1 MSISK
6 SFSTER
12 DEFFDDL
19 VDIQYQKLHPLLTSS
34 KLYTQSVESES
45 PSKYTTFCSGLQD
58 SLEVASEFIKL
69 VFKNL
74 DQNIFTHQIEQKV
87 IPFSASNSLL
97 YCEKMLLFGYHELD
111 DDSCNQNI
119 ETLEEQEPKRQ
130 KIDQWMRSVINVD
143 FILPIEENNLQS
155 KNVDSDKEST
165 HSKSSRISDVSKW
178 RRINTSNQK
187 NGQTKNIEAIFE
199 DPVPV
204 NMEKPPEYDEFEE
217 RVRVIKMLEIKRK
230 QEMELQEQQAQE
242 EIKKQQQTM
251 KKEIKGYKFTYDFDG
266 KILNTKGIKTEK
278 LPPANYVVQY
288 NLKDDHLIKGKDTT
302 SSKQVIKSM
311 KDIESKSNIVN
322 PNLINTDYQ
331 KFVQLQQQQILN
343 DMKRKKSLTNNQP
356 QQQVSRQESFTRL
369 DKNVIKNVMQQST
382 PFEYDSFMPSIGVKL
397 IFESKIKE
405 GEKYKHDI
413 QDLEQL
419 DRQLKMHKENE
430 PIHITKSEYHKLTEK
445 GNLNRNNSLQ
455 NLYLNQQDTKKNQLL
470 QSINLDSN
478 MSQINFNKFNDF
490 SSIFKSENKRAQS
503 LHNSQQNM
511 SIKIENPQLIQGLFV
526 YQDEQKNGPLSN
538 DKKLPQIPERTHK
551 SQQQKKS
558 PNDLFNLNILEDN
571 NWGKAKGGTFYP
583 PDQHI
588 KKPTNN
594 DFKKSLSTLYKLPR
608 ERDLLQAKKKHEL
621 LINQQIKEQFSKKSN
636 QAKDLEK
643 LTKDYQLGFKQTFY
657 STRSVFENN
666 LRMTYGNF

>member
-1 MSISK
+1 MSSSK

-19 VDIQYQKLHPLLTSS
+19 VDIKQHKLHPLLTST
-34 KLYTQSVESES
+34 KLYTQNVEYDD
-45 PSKYTTFCSGLQD
+45 PSNYNVFCSGLQE
-58 SLEVASEFIKL
+58 SLEVANEYIKL
-69 VFKNL
+69 IFKNI
-74 DQNIFTHQIEQKV
+74 DQNIFTHQIEQKIV
-87 IPFSASNSLL
+87 PFSASNSLL
-97 YCEKMLLFGYHELD
+97 YCEKMLNFGYHELD
-111 DDSCNQNI
+111 HEGQNQDI
-119 ETLEEQEPKRQ
+119 ENLEEQEPKKQ
-130 KIDQWMRSVINVD
+130 QIDKWMRSVINVD
-143 FILPIEENNLQS
+143 FVLPIEENALQS
-155 KNVDSDKEST
+155 KTIDSDKEST

-178 RRINTSNQK
+178 RKNYSSNQK
-187 NGQTKNIEAIFE
+187 NGQSKNVEAILE
-199 DPVPV
+199 DPVPI
-204 NMEKPPEYDEFEE
+204 NMEKPPQYDEFEE
-217 RVRVIKMLEIKRK
+217 RVRFIKMLEIKRK

-288 NLKDDHLIKGKDTT
+288 NLKDDHLIKGKDTA

-311 KDIESKSNIVN
+311 KDIESKQNIVN

-331 KFVQLQQQQILN
+331 KYVQLQQQQILRE
-343 DMKRKKSLTNNQP
+343 MQRKKSMTNIQQ
-356 QQQVSRQESFTRL
+356 QQQVQRQESLTKL
-369 DKNVIKNVMQQST
+369 DKNNIKNAMQQST

-455 NLYLNQQDTKKNQLL
+455 SLYLNQQDTKKNQML

-478 MSQINFNKFNDF
+478 LSQNNFNKFNDF
-490 SSIFKSENKRAQS
+490 SSIFKAENKRTQS

-511 SIKIENPQLIQGLFV
+511 SIKIENPQLIQGLIV
-526 YQDEQKNGPLSN
+526 YQDDQKNGPPAN

-583 PDQHI
+583 SDQHI

-636 QAKDLEK
+636 QAKDIEK
-643 LTKDYQLGFKQTFY
+643 LTKDYQLGLKQSFY
-657 STRSVFENN
+657 STRSAFENN